1 MLCNKFVRAS
11 AVLLSCSIFMTGFG
25 FVDIPDLSD
34 EQTELISEYAV
45 NLLLKHAQGSNE
57 RILSAEEV
65 QKAESEAAAEEKA
78 HTNEKAGVNSKNSAK
93 QDKENADTSSKNSS
107 DGAAVTDT
115 SISDFFGIQGVD
127 IEFRDFDVCSSYP
140 DDLSGNETDAS
151 AQSTSADS
159 SDTEKT
165 VSDKESEPKD
175 KGTSDGE
182 KPDAAS
188 NLTPDA
194 QESTTTADKKLS
206 PSDNSSVID
215 SMYFSLDADPGKKL
229 VVLNFTATNTTD
241 KDIELNMAS
250 YSPAFAVT
258 LDDNGPFQALTT
270 LVPNDIA
277 SYNDTLPAGGSATM
291 TCIVQ
296 AKEDKT
302 ASINSI
308 VLKMKNK
315 DNTASIKLK

>member
-11 AVLLSCSIFMTGFG
+11 AVLLSCSIFMTGCG

-78 HTNEKAGVNSKNSAK
+78 HANEKAGVNSKNSAK

-140 DDLSGNETDAS
+140 DDLSEDESESQS
-151 AQSTSADS
+151 ALADS
-159 SDTEKT
+159 SDTDET
-165 VSDKESEPKD
+165 ISDKASETKE

-182 KPDAAS
+182 KSDDAS
-188 NLTPDA
+188 NMNQDA
-194 QESTTTADKKLS
+194 QESTTAADKKLS

-250 YSPAFAVT
+250 YSPAFSVT

-308 VLKMKNK
+308 VLNMKSK

>member
-11 AVLLSCSIFMTGFG
+11 AVLLSCSIFMTGCG

-78 HTNEKAGVNSKNSAK
+78 HANEKAGVNSKNSAK

-140 DDLSGNETDAS
+140 DDLSEDDSESQS
-151 AQSTSADS
+151 ALADS
-159 SDTEKT
+159 SDTDET
-165 VSDKESEPKD
+165 ISDKASETKE

-182 KPDAAS
+182 KSDDAS
-188 NLTPDA
+188 NMNQDA
-194 QESTTTADKKLS
+194 QESTTSADKKLS

-250 YSPAFAVT
+250 YSPAFSVT

-308 VLKMKNK
+308 VLNMKSK

>member
-11 AVLLSCSIFMTGFG
+11 AVLLSCSIFMTGCG

-78 HTNEKAGVNSKNSAK
+78 HANEKAGVNSKNSAK
-93 QDKENADTSSKNSS
+93 QNKENADTSSKNSS

-140 DDLSGNETDAS
+140 DDLSEDDSESQS
-151 AQSTSADS
+151 ALADS
-159 SDTEKT
+159 SDTDET
-165 VSDKESEPKD
+165 ISDKASETKE

-182 KPDAAS
+182 KSDDAS
-188 NLTPDA
+188 NMNQDA
-194 QESTTTADKKLS
+194 QESTTAADKKLS

-250 YSPAFAVT
+250 YSPAFSVT

-308 VLKMKNK
+308 VLNMKSK

>member
-11 AVLLSCSIFMTGFG
+11 AVLLSCSIFMTGCG

-78 HTNEKAGVNSKNSAK
+78 HANEKAGVNSKNSAK

-140 DDLSGNETDAS
+140 DDLSEDDSESQS
-151 AQSTSADS
+151 ALADS
-159 SDTEKT
+159 SDTDET
-165 VSDKESEPKD
+165 ISDKASETKE

-182 KPDAAS
+182 KSDDAS
-188 NLTPDA
+188 NMNQDA
-194 QESTTTADKKLS
+194 QESTTAADKKLS

-229 VVLNFTATNTTD
+229 VVLNFNATNTTD

-250 YSPAFAVT
+250 YSPAFSVT

-308 VLKMKNK
+308 VLNMKSK

>member
-11 AVLLSCSIFMTGFG
+11 AVLLSCSIFMTGCG

-78 HTNEKAGVNSKNSAK
+78 HANEKAGVNSKNSAK

-140 DDLSGNETDAS
+140 DDLSEDDSESQS
-151 AQSTSADS
+151 ALADS
-159 SDTEKT
+159 SDTDET
-165 VSDKESEPKD
+165 ISDKASETKE
-175 KGTSDGE
+175 KETSDGE
-182 KPDAAS
+182 KSDDAS
-188 NLTPDA
+188 NMNQDA
-194 QESTTTADKKLS
+194 QESTTAADKKLS

-250 YSPAFAVT
+250 YSPAFSVT

-308 VLKMKNK
+308 VLNMKSK

>member
-11 AVLLSCSIFMTGFG
+11 AVLLSCSIFMTGCG

-78 HTNEKAGVNSKNSAK
+78 HANEKAGVNSKNSAK

-140 DDLSGNETDAS
+140 DDLSEDDSESQS
-151 AQSTSADS
+151 A
-159 SDTEKT
+159 
-165 VSDKESEPKD
+165 
-175 KGTSDGE
+175 
-182 KPDAAS
+182 
-188 NLTPDA
+188 L
-194 QESTTTADKKLS
+194 
-206 PSDNSSVID
+206 
-215 SMYFSLDADPGKKL
+215 
-229 VVLNFTATNTTD
+229 
-241 KDIELNMAS
+241 
-250 YSPAFAVT
+250 
-258 LDDNGPFQALTT
+258 GP
-270 LVPNDIA
+270 
-277 SYNDTLPAGGSATM
+277 
-291 TCIVQ
+291 
-296 AKEDKT
+296 
-302 ASINSI
+302 
-308 VLKMKNK
+308 
-315 DNTASIKLK
+315 

>member
-11 AVLLSCSIFMTGFG
+11 AVLLSCSIFMTGCG

-78 HTNEKAGVNSKNSAK
+78 HANEKAGVNSKNSAK
-93 QDKENADTSSKNSS
+93 QNKENADTSSKNSS

-140 DDLSGNETDAS
+140 DDLSEDDSESQS
-151 AQSTSADS
+151 ALADS
-159 SDTEKT
+159 SDTDET
-165 VSDKESEPKD
+165 ISDKASETKE

-182 KPDAAS
+182 KSDDAS
-188 NLTPDA
+188 NMNQDA
-194 QESTTTADKKLS
+194 QESTTAADKKLS

-215 SMYFSLDADPGKKL
+215 SMYFSLDADPSKKL

-250 YSPAFAVT
+250 YSPAFSVT

-308 VLKMKNK
+308 VLNMKSK

>member
-11 AVLLSCSIFMTGFG
+11 AVLLSCSIFMTGCG

-78 HTNEKAGVNSKNSAK
+78 HANEKAGVNSKNSAK

-140 DDLSGNETDAS
+140 DDLSEDDSESQS
-151 AQSTSADS
+151 ALADS
-159 SDTEKT
+159 SDTDET
-165 VSDKESEPKD
+165 ISDKASETKE

-182 KPDAAS
+182 KSDDAS
-188 NLTPDA
+188 NMNQDA
-194 QESTTTADKKLS
+194 QESTTAADKKLS

-250 YSPAFAVT
+250 YSPAFSVT

-277 SYNDTLPAGGSATM
+277 SYNDTLSAGGSATM

-308 VLKMKNK
+308 VLNMKSK

>member
-11 AVLLSCSIFMTGFG
+11 AVLLSCSIFMTGCG

-78 HTNEKAGVNSKNSAK
+78 HANEKAGVNSKNSAK

-140 DDLSGNETDAS
+140 DDLSEDDSESQS
-151 AQSTSADS
+151 ALADS
-159 SDTEKT
+159 SDTDET
-165 VSDKESEPKD
+165 ISDKASETKE
-175 KGTSDGE
+175 KVTSDGE
-182 KPDAAS
+182 KSDDAS
-188 NLTPDA
+188 NMNQDA
-194 QESTTTADKKLS
+194 QESTTAADKKLS

-250 YSPAFAVT
+250 YSPAFSVT

-308 VLKMKNK
+308 VLNMKSK

>member
-11 AVLLSCSIFMTGFG
+11 AVLLSCSIFMTGCG

-78 HTNEKAGVNSKNSAK
+78 HANEKAGVNSKNSAK

-127 IEFRDFDVCSSYP
+127 IEFRDFDVCESYP
-140 DDLSGNETDAS
+140 DDLSEDDSESQS
-151 AQSTSADS
+151 ALADS
-159 SDTEKT
+159 SDTDET
-165 VSDKESEPKD
+165 ISDKASETKE

-182 KPDAAS
+182 KSDDAS
-188 NLTPDA
+188 NMNQDA
-194 QESTTTADKKLS
+194 QESTTAADKKLS

-250 YSPAFAVT
+250 YSPAFSVT

-308 VLKMKNK
+308 VLNMKSK

>member
-11 AVLLSCSIFMTGFG
+11 AVLLSCSIFMTGCG

-78 HTNEKAGVNSKNSAK
+78 HANEKAGVNSKNSAK

-140 DDLSGNETDAS
+140 DDLSEDDSESQS
-151 AQSTSADS
+151 ALADS
-159 SDTEKT
+159 SDTDET
-165 VSDKESEPKD
+165 ISDKASETKE

-182 KPDAAS
+182 KSDDAS
-188 NLTPDA
+188 NMNQDA
-194 QESTTTADKKLS
+194 QESTTAADKKLS

-250 YSPAFAVT
+250 YSPAFSVT

>member
-1 MLCNKFVRAS
+1 
-11 AVLLSCSIFMTGFG
+11 MTGCG

-78 HTNEKAGVNSKNSAK
+78 HANEKAGVNSKNSAK

-140 DDLSGNETDAS
+140 DDLSEDDSESQS
-151 AQSTSADS
+151 ALADS
-159 SDTEKT
+159 SDTDET
-165 VSDKESEPKD
+165 ISDKASETKE

-182 KPDAAS
+182 KSDDAS
-188 NLTPDA
+188 NMNQDA
-194 QESTTTADKKLS
+194 QESTTAADKKLS

-250 YSPAFAVT
+250 YSPAFSVT

-308 VLKMKNK
+308 VLNMKSK

>member
-11 AVLLSCSIFMTGFG
+11 AVLLSCSIFMTGCG

-78 HTNEKAGVNSKNSAK
+78 HANEKAGVNSKNSAK

-140 DDLSGNETDAS
+140 DDLSEDDSESQS
-151 AQSTSADS
+151 ALADS
-159 SDTEKT
+159 SDTDET
-165 VSDKESEPKD
+165 ISDKASETKE

-182 KPDAAS
+182 KSDDAS
-188 NLTPDA
+188 NMNQDA
-194 QESTTTADKKLS
+194 QESTTAADKKLS

-215 SMYFSLDADPGKKL
+215 SMYFSLDADPSKKL

-250 YSPAFAVT
+250 YSPAFSVT

-308 VLKMKNK
+308 VLNMKSK

>member
-11 AVLLSCSIFMTGFG
+11 AVLLSCSIFMTGCG

-78 HTNEKAGVNSKNSAK
+78 HANEKAGVNSKNSAK

-127 IEFRDFDVCSSYP
+127 IEFRDFDVCESYP
-140 DDLSGNETDAS
+140 DDLSEDDSESQS
-151 AQSTSADS
+151 ALADS
-159 SDTEKT
+159 SDTDET
-165 VSDKESEPKD
+165 ISDKASETKE

-182 KPDAAS
+182 KSDDAS
-188 NLTPDA
+188 NMNQDA
-194 QESTTTADKKLS
+194 QESTTAADKKLS

-250 YSPAFAVT
+250 YSPAFSVT
-258 LDDNGPFQALTT
+258 LDDNGPFQAFTT

-308 VLKMKNK
+308 VLNMKSK

>member
-1 MLCNKFVRAS
+1 MN
-11 AVLLSCSIFMTGFG
+11 
-25 FVDIPDLSD
+25 
-34 EQTELISEYAV
+34 Q
-45 NLLLKHAQGSNE
+45 
-57 RILSAEEV
+57 
-65 QKAESEAAAEEKA
+65 
-78 HTNEKAGVNSKNSAK
+78 
-93 QDKENADTSSKNSS
+93 
-107 DGAAVTDT
+107 
-115 SISDFFGIQGVD
+115 
-127 IEFRDFDVCSSYP
+127 
-140 DDLSGNETDAS
+140 
-151 AQSTSADS
+151 
-159 SDTEKT
+159 
-165 VSDKESEPKD
+165 
-175 KGTSDGE
+175 
-182 KPDAAS
+182 
-188 NLTPDA
+188 DA
-194 QESTTTADKKLS
+194 QESTTAADKKLS

-250 YSPAFAVT
+250 YSPAFSVT

-308 VLKMKNK
+308 VLNMKSK

>member
-11 AVLLSCSIFMTGFG
+11 AVLLSCSIFMTGCG

-78 HTNEKAGVNSKNSAK
+78 HANEKAGVNSKNSAK

-140 DDLSGNETDAS
+140 DDLSEDDSESQNAL
-151 AQSTSADS
+151 ADS
-159 SDTEKT
+159 SDTDET
-165 VSDKESEPKD
+165 ISDKASETKE

-182 KPDAAS
+182 KSDDAS
-188 NLTPDA
+188 NMNQDA
-194 QESTTTADKKLS
+194 QESTTAADKKLS

-250 YSPAFAVT
+250 YSPAFSVT

-308 VLKMKNK
+308 VLNMKSK

>member
-11 AVLLSCSIFMTGFG
+11 ALLLSCSIFMTGCG

-78 HTNEKAGVNSKNSAK
+78 HANEKAGVNSKNSAK

-140 DDLSGNETDAS
+140 DDLSEDDSESQS
-151 AQSTSADS
+151 ALADS
-159 SDTEKT
+159 SDTDET
-165 VSDKESEPKD
+165 ISDKASETKE

-182 KPDAAS
+182 KSDDAS
-188 NLTPDA
+188 NMNQDA
-194 QESTTTADKKLS
+194 QESTTAADKKLS

-250 YSPAFAVT
+250 YSPAFSVT

-308 VLKMKNK
+308 VLNMKSK

>member
-11 AVLLSCSIFMTGFG
+11 AVLLSCSIFMTGCG

-34 EQTELISEYAV
+34 EQTELLSEYAV
-45 NLLLKHAQGSNE
+45 NHLLKHAQGSNE

-78 HTNEKAGVNSKNSAK
+78 HANEKAGVNSKNSAK

-140 DDLSGNETDAS
+140 DDLSEDDSESQS
-151 AQSTSADS
+151 ALADS
-159 SDTEKT
+159 SDTDET
-165 VSDKESEPKD
+165 ISDKASETKE

-182 KPDAAS
+182 KSDDAS
-188 NLTPDA
+188 NMNQDA
-194 QESTTTADKKLS
+194 QESTTAADKKLS

-250 YSPAFAVT
+250 YSPAFSVT

-308 VLKMKNK
+308 VLNMKSK